1 MARPSETYRGARR
14 MHWKRINDERP
25 VGARRVSWQDVNRL
39 AAQAFQ
45 DQRMRQTKKK
55 NA

>member
-1 MARPSETYRGARR
+1 MR
-14 MHWKRINDERP
+14 WKRINDERP
-25 VGARRVSWQDVNRL
+25 AGAARAAWPDVNRL